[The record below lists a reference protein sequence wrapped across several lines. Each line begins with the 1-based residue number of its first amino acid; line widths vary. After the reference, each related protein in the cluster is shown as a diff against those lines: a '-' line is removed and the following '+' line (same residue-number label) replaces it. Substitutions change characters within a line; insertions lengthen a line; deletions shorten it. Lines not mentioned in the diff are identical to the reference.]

1 MRQVA
6 VLALGTFVSDTG
18 SFVIRTAS
26 ADTLRGTFDLT
37 TSAFLL
43 FGNVT
48 ADSVR
53 RQGSFRAVAGRV
65 RAP

>member
-1 MRQVA
+1 VA

-48 ADSVR
+48 ADSVEWELEWSLSR
-53 RQGSFRAVAGRV
+53 GESEPR
-65 RAP
+65 